1 MKANTNTINS
11 LRQILIIAK
20 IKGEWLRFPQRFEAK
35 PNIGGMV
42 GLAMQDMDDND
53 IPWSVQN
60 KALAYIND
68 VDLPEVWQ
76 SLFKRQYDAI
86 VRDLI

>member
-1 MKANTNTINS
+1 MKTNIDRINAV
-11 LRQILIIAK
+11 RQILIIAK
-20 IKGEWLRFPQRFEAK
+20 IKGEWLRFPQRFESK

-68 VDLPEVWQ
+68 VDLPDVWQ

>member
-1 MKANTNTINS
+1 MKTNTNTVNS

-20 IKGEWLRFPQRFEAK
+20 IKGEWLRFPQRVEAK

-42 GLAMQDMDDND
+42 GLAMQAMDDND

-68 VDLPEVWQ
+68 VDLPDVWQ